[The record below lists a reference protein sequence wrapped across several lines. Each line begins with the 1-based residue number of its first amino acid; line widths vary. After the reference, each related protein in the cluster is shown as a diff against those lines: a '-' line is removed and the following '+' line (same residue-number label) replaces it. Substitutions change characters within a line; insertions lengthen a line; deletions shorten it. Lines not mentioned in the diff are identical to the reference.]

1 MPGIADRSM
10 VKNVIRSQQRK
21 LREEM
26 KDIVK
31 QKATQSA
38 YPALSRQDKRVAE
51 FHHDRLTQEQ
61 SLQKDTKK
69 AERLARRIAQI
80 LDQLRK
86 DFNKI
91 KNFLGNYNFAN
102 TVGQDSSCDGACAE
116 DLSTAVDTRQAWK
129 RELENMLTMVWHYV
143 DAQHLGDYA
152 LLHQPES
159 TSDPTCGSSSTPVN
173 CCPKVYRPFF
183 HYYTPD
189 GDCLGMAT
197 EAGGHSGNSQAVTSQ
212 TTAYGNES
220 TVGNYNGQNGS
231 NPITTRGCV
240 LGYKTGTFN
249 DAAEG
254 AKAAPGTH
262 KHFQITNKD
271 AEIRQLW
278 RLLVGEQGGVT
289 ADAKAW
295 YNFLFA
301 NSHSYKSG
309 SGSTAWAAAADNAA
323 KAVLLAAHFRTT
335 ICLPE
340 EMVLA
345 LEDATVSDGNAGQ
358 FDSVLAVIA
367 NGVDNGDAVLP
378 TTDNFAADGSWSG
391 SAAAGTYPNG
401 AGDTKQSAM
410 NSIPNICNVEDEP
423 DLQFII
429 KLVTCVMENIR
440 KCQINN
446 DREQAVIEYVREVSE
461 CNEAYHQDV
470 FSEMTSIDESE
481 LCQRYAVGKELCAD
495 LDSLYKENC
504 VSKQTFFNDVTLD
517 GCCW

>member
-1 MPGIADRSM
+1 MVSDRSM
-10 VKNVIRSQQRK
+10 VNNVIRSQQRK

-31 QKATQSA
+31 MKATQSA
-38 YPALSRQDKRVAE
+38 YPALNRQDKRIAE

-102 TVGQDSSCDGACAE
+102 TVGMDSSCGGACAD

-159 TSDPTCGSSSTPVN
+159 TTDPTCGSSSSPVN

-197 EAGGHSGNSQAVTSQ
+197 QAGSHSGDSTAVTPS
-212 TTAYGNES
+212 
-220 TVGNYNGQNGS
+220 GNYNDVE
-231 NPITTRGCV
+231 TRGCV
-240 LGYKTGTFN
+240 LGFKTLDPVN
-249 DAAEG
+249 PSAENKSEP
-254 AKAAPGTH
+254 ASH
-262 KHFQITNKD
+262 KHFMITNKD

-278 RLLVGEQGGVT
+278 RLVVGNTGGAVNRTAWWSFLVANAQVAFAAGEA
-289 ADAKAW
+289 ADA
-295 YNFLFA
+295 
-301 NSHSYKSG
+301 
-309 SGSTAWAAAADNAA
+309 AALKTYFED
-323 KAVLLAAHFRTT
+323 T
-335 ICLPE
+335 ICLPD
-340 EMVLA
+340 EMSTDLA
-345 LEDATVSDGNAGQ
+345 LADAASDGTH
-358 FDSVLAVIA
+358 DSIYFMLQ
-367 NGVDNGDAVLP
+367 DL
-378 TTDNFAADGSWSG
+378 
-391 SAAAGTYPNG
+391 AAGTTNTSATTGGVGNAAISKTNPPKASTAYAPGAETVANG
-401 AGDTKQSAM
+401 SGAFDEALKHAPS
-410 NSIPNICNVEDEP
+410 ICNVEDEP

-440 KCQINN
+440 NCQINN

-470 FSEMTSIDESE
+470 FSEMTAIDESE
-481 LCQRYAVGKELCAD
+481 LSQRYSVGKEMSAD

-504 VSKQTFFNDVTLD
+504 CTKQNFFNDITLMAAA
-517 GCCW
+517 GKANPHMIK

>member
-10 VKNVIRSQQRK
+10 VKHTIRSQQRK

-26 KDIVK
+26 KVIVK

-38 YPALSRQDKRVAE
+38 YPSLSRQDKRIAE
-51 FHHDRLTQEQ
+51 FHHDRLVQEQ

-91 KNFLGNYNFAN
+91 KNFLGNYNFTN
-102 TVGQDSSCDGACAE
+102 TVGMDSECSGACE
-116 DLSTAVDTRQAWK
+116 NDLSAAVDTRQAWK

-152 LLHQPES
+152 LLHQPETAFDNS
-159 TSDPTCGSSSTPVN
+159 TCNSSAAAVAS
-173 CCPKVYRPFF
+173 CCPKVHRPYF

-189 GDCLGMAT
+189 GDCLAMAP
-197 EAGGHSGNSQAVTSQ
+197 EAGGHSGNSGAVSSTTTS
-212 TTAYGNES
+212 YGNE
-220 TVGNYNGQNGS
+220 TVIGNYNGS
-231 NPITTRGCV
+231 NPTRGCV

-254 AKAAPGTH
+254 AKAAPASL
-262 KHFQITNKD
+262 KHFQICNKD
-271 AEIRQLW
+271 LEIRQLW
-278 RLLVGEQGGVT
+278 RLLVGSNDGQT
-289 ADAKAW
+289 KDAKAW

-301 NSHSYKSG
+301 NAYTYKNSADG
-309 SGSTAWAAAADNAA
+309 AGPWAAAATLAD
-323 KAVLLAAHFRTT
+323 KAILLAPYFRNT

-345 LEDATVSDGNAGQ
+345 LEDATVTDGNGGQ

-391 SAAAGTYPNG
+391 SIANGTYTNG

-423 DLQFII
+423 DLQFIF
-429 KLVTCVMENIR
+429 KVVSCVMENIR
-440 KCQINN
+440 SCQINN
-446 DREQAVIEYVREVSE
+446 DREQQVIDYVRDVSE

-481 LCQRYAVGKELCAD
+481 LCQRYAVGKELCSD
-495 LDSLYKENC
+495 LDQLYKENC
-504 VSKQTFFNDVTLD
+504 CTKQNFFNDVTLD

>member
-38 YPALSRQDKRVAE
+38 YPALSRQDKRIAE

-102 TVGQDSSCDGACAE
+102 TVGMDSSCGGACAE

-152 LLHQPES
+152 LLHQPVVAA
-159 TSDPTCGSSSTPVN
+159 DLTCGSATPVN
-173 CCPKVYRPFF
+173 CCPKVYRPYF

-189 GDCLGMAT
+189 GDCLSMASEVGT
-197 EAGGHSGNSQAVTSQ
+197 HSGDSTEVTPK
-212 TTAYGNES
+212 
-220 TVGNYNGQNGS
+220 GNYNDV
-231 NPITTRGCV
+231 TTRGCL
-240 LGYKTGTFN
+240 LGYKALDPVN
-249 DAAEG
+249 PDAE
-254 AKAAPGTH
+254 KKDPSSSH

-278 RLLVGEQGGVT
+278 KLLVGSQGGETVDR
-289 ADAKAW
+289 DAW
-295 YNFLFA
+295 WSFLIA
-301 NSHSYKSG
+301 NSIQAYALD
-309 SGSTAWAAAADNAA
+309 STIVARGAGAS
-323 KAVLLAAHFRTT
+323 LQTYFEET
-335 ICLPE
+335 ICLPA
-340 EMVLA
+340 EMSTYLA
-345 LEDATVSDGNAGQ
+345 KVDGSSDGGGVNHEAIYFILLDIAKGTADTATNETAGVGGVRISETNPPKVSTTYAPGTQ
-358 FDSVLAVIA
+358 LQAEGSGAFDEALKHA
-367 NGVDNGDAVLP
+367 P
-378 TTDNFAADGSWSG
+378 TV
-391 SAAAGTYPNG
+391 
-401 AGDTKQSAM
+401 
-410 NSIPNICNVEDEP
+410 CNVEDES

-429 KLVTCVMENIR
+429 SLVTCVMENVR

-481 LCQRYAVGKELCAD
+481 LGQRYAVGKELCAD

-504 VSKQTFFNDVTLD
+504 CTKQNFFNDITLD

>member
-1 MPGIADRSM
+1 MIADRSM
-10 VKNVIRSQQRK
+10 VINTINLQKRK
-21 LREEM
+21 LSEEM
-26 KDIVK
+26 KVIVK

-152 LLHQPES
+152 LLHQPEAP
-159 TSDPTCGSSSTPVN
+159 TVDPTCGSSSSPVN

-197 EAGGHSGNSQAVTSQ
+197 EAGSHSGDSTAVTPK
-212 TTAYGNES
+212 
-220 TVGNYNGQNGS
+220 GNYNDVV
-231 NPITTRGCV
+231 TRGCI
-240 LGYKTGTFN
+240 LGYKPLDAVTP
-249 DAAEG
+249 AAE
-254 AKAAPGTH
+254 KNKTAPGSL
-262 KHFQITNKD
+262 KHTQVTNKD
-271 AEIRQLW
+271 LEVRQLW
-278 RLLVGEQGGVT
+278 RLLVQTYDNNDQTSGAGTSSE
-289 ADAKAW
+289 AW
-295 YNFLFA
+295 WNFLFA
-301 NSHSYKSG
+301 NAYNGISSG
-309 SGSTAWAAAADNAA
+309 AITGADAAA
-323 KAVLLAAHFRTT
+323 KILSMETYFRGTL
-335 ICLPE
+335 CLPE
-340 EMVLA
+340 TMITA
-345 LEDATVSDGNAGQ
+345 LKSTDGVAT
-358 FDSVLAVIA
+358 
-367 NGVDNGDAVLP
+367 GVDNTSILGALEYYVGQQIAQPAVIHSNIPTNSSFLTGAAWFGDAGTGLYQHGV
-378 TTDNFAADGSWSG
+378 DGATPSV
-391 SAAAGTYPNG
+391 
-401 AGDTKQSAM
+401 M
-410 NSIPNICNVEDEP
+410 NSIPNICNVEDES

-429 KLVTCVMENIR
+429 SLVVCVMENVR
-440 KCQINN
+440 KCQVNN
-446 DREQAVIEYVREVSE
+446 DREQSVIEYVRETSE

-470 FSEMTSIDESE
+470 FSDMTSIDESE

-504 VSKQTFFNDVTLD
+504 CTKQNFFNDITLD